1 MQTTENVWIF
11 YDLKFSDQSHTPF
24 WEVCLSQPHLKDSIL
39 NLVKWTEHRRDQ
51 TRWSNGL
58 SWVLTL
64 TIYQVLL
71 LYFKLRNRSDY
82 HVNIMCLFSLRVV
95 KSKKSGYFKII
106 ASYSSIIIF
115 MSLYRQESL
124 FSRKLWLYVCMCM
137 YLYLWISSQKKTKA
151 KMKHNL
157 KKKKLSGKIFLT
169 FYRVL

>member
-1 MQTTENVWIF
+1 M
-11 YDLKFSDQSHTPF
+11 
-24 WEVCLSQPHLKDSIL
+24 SQPHLKDSIL

-124 FSRKLWLYVCMCM
+124 FSWKCVIVCVHVYVFVSMDFFTEKKQNQNETQFKKEKSFQGKYFWLFIECYDM
-137 YLYLWISSQKKTKA
+137 QNTK
-151 KMKHNL
+151 
-157 KKKKLSGKIFLT
+157 IIPW
-169 FYRVL
+169 V